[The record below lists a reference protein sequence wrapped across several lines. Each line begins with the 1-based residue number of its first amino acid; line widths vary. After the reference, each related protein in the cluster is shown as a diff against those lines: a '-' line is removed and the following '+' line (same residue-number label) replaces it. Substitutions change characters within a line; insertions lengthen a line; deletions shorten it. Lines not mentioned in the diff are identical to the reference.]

1 MAGREQ
7 YDLRGFKMEIRID
20 GSEIFMQQ
28 CDKCGK
34 SFQMDRG
41 IYISIVDVKKK
52 SNSNSFVLCRSCYDK
67 IQDKFLEMMGG
78 KE

>member
-1 MAGREQ
+1 MKTEVDESG
-7 YDLRGFKMEIRID
+7 
-20 GSEIFMQQ
+20 IFMQR
-28 CDKCGK
+28 CDKCEK

-67 IQDKFLEMMGG
+67 IQDEFLKMMGA
-78 KE
+78 KK